1 MVKDL
6 LNPPQIGRHSGR
18 RTSLTR
24 RSLLRGAAGL
34 TSAAAGAALLN
45 LRGARAAEVESV
57 LTMMGWADYISPDN
71 IAKWEEMTDASLI
84 YDSYAS
90 NDEMY
95 SKLQL
100 AGGNSG
106 YDLGMNTDFMMRLLI
121 DGGYIQKIDKS
132 QIPNMA
138 NIRPDWVGPAFDP
151 ENEYTVPKSWGGE
164 GFIYDK
170 SVITGNMTSWSDFL
184 RAANEEASG
193 RVSVLDDALAIAPL
207 FWSKGESW
215 NTTDETA
222 IAEVEAEVADY
233 GPHIRTFNSYPV
245 QDVATG
251 TVVLA
256 QIWNGNA
263 RQAIDSS
270 GNENLVFVYPEPISE
285 AWFDSYHMPVGGEHP
300 HAAHSW
306 MNFVLDSQVAADET
320 AYTGFL
326 SPVMGIEEYLPPGV
340 ADDPLIF
347 PPADAI
353 ARGEQTLR
361 NETYDRRVE
370 ILNKL
375 KAAAAG

>member
-1 MVKDL
+1 MTRNRL
-6 LNPPQIGRHSGR
+6 ITPQRRRHAGIHAPFSR
-18 RTSLTR
+18 RR
-24 RSLLRGAAGL
+24 MLRGAAGFG
-34 TSAAAGAALLN
+34 SVAAAASLFGG
-45 LRGARAAEVESV
+45 RRAAAQEIEGT

-71 IAKWEEMTDASLI
+71 IAKWEDMTGATLI

-100 AGGNSG
+100 AGGHSG

-121 DGGYIQKIDKS
+121 EGGYIQKIDKS

-138 NIRPDWVGPAFDP
+138 NIRPEFAGPAFDP
-151 ENEYTVPKSWGGE
+151 GNEYTVPKSWGSE
-164 GFIYDK
+164 GFIYDRT
-170 SVITGNMTSWSDFL
+170 VITGPMNSWGDFL
-184 RAANEEASG
+184 RAIQEEASG
-193 RVSVLDDALAIAPL
+193 RVSLLDDALAIAPL

-215 NTTDETA
+215 NTTNETL
-222 IAEVEAEVADY
+222 ISEVEVEVETY

-270 GNENLVFVYPEPISE
+270 GNENLVFVYPEPKTE
-285 AWFDSYHMPVGGEHP
+285 AWFDSYHLPVGGEHP

-326 SPVMGIEEYLPPGV
+326 SPISGIEAYLPENV
-340 ADDPLIF
+340 AGDPLIF
-347 PPADAI
+347 PPPEAI
-353 ARGEQTLR
+353 AIGEQTLR
-361 NETYDRRVE
+361 NETYDRRVG
-370 ILNKL
+370 ILNKY
-375 KAAAAG
+375 KAAAAQ